1 MNFLTK
7 VSQAKSRITSIFP
20 ILNSSSAVLAGKII
34 KIRKDMA
41 GENHREDKGSLE
53 RPGLK

>member
-1 MNFLTK
+1 
-7 VSQAKSRITSIFP
+7 
-20 ILNSSSAVLAGKII
+20 VLAGKII
-34 KIRKDMA
+34 KIRKDMV